1 MKFKKEFSDENDL
14 IAYQN
19 ELIPLLLDAH
29 EAYKLASK
37 HQETLCTSL
46 HNLLLVLFYQFNPM
60 FINNNARVSMED
72 INKFC
77 LMIEKRDKANKAKPK
92 AKPAPQQPTPQTQPQ
107 QQNQTQTPQVSAST
121 SQIFSSQ

>member
-1 MKFKKEFSDENDL
+1 
-14 IAYQN
+14 
-19 ELIPLLLDAH
+19 
-29 EAYKLASK
+29 
-37 HQETLCTSL
+37 
-46 HNLLLVLFYQFNPM
+46 
-60 FINNNARVSMED
+60 MED

-107 QQNQTQTPQVSAST
+107 TQPQQQNQTPQVSAST